1 MEVNTSR
8 PLQAMSEEQLKAF
21 LEAVKVDVGLQE
33 QLKEAKDMDSVVAIA
48 KAAGF
53 VISVEELNKAQAE
66 LSEEELEGIAGGITP
81 ILGFA
86 SCFCYAGV
94 AFVLLT
100 KEELK
105 PNSSRYD
112 PTANKPWNT

>member
-1 MEVNTSR
+1 MELNTSR

-66 LSEEELEGIAGGITP
+66 LSEEELEGMAGGMTP
-81 ILGFA
+81 
-86 SCFCYAGV
+86 
-94 AFVLLT
+94 AFVGLLVGT
-100 KEELK
+100 FIEVTRRHCSTFEAT
-105 PNSSRYD
+105 PG
-112 PTANKPWNT
+112 ANQCK